1 MAEDW
6 SERIAELAQERV
18 PAPRYAG
25 FWIRVGA
32 HLIDSIIVL
41 AVTFPIIYLLFG
53 TPQPAPDPGTGTTVM
68 TTVDL
73 IVWLGIAVAV
83 VLFWRFRG
91 ATPGKMLCGIRIV
104 DANSLRPLST
114 GQCIG
119 RYLGY
124 IVSALP
130 LLAGYLWVGLD
141 RRKQGFHDK
150 LASTV
155 VVREADLAE
164 ELADMEHL

>member
-1 MAEDW
+1 MAEDS
-6 SERIAELAQERV
+6 SERIAEPAQERV

-32 HLIDSIIVL
+32 HLIDSIIVF
-41 AVTFPIIYLLFG
+41 AVTLPVIYVLFG
-53 TPQPAPDPGTGTTVM
+53 TPQTAVDPGTGTMSTVE
-68 TTVDL
+68 L
-73 IVWLGIAVAV
+73 FVWLGIAVAV
-83 VLFWRFRG
+83 VLFWRLRG

-104 DANSLRPLST
+104 DADSLRPLGT
-114 GQCIG
+114 GQCIA

-124 IVSALP
+124 IVSSLP
-130 LLAGYLWVGLD
+130 LLAGYLWVGID

-150 LASTV
+150 IAGTV

-164 ELADMEHL
+164 ELADMADL